1 MAITRRGALWLGGTA
16 TVLAAGSVAVGRAFS
31 ADLAR
36 ARERLAGRSQIAR
49 SRFGPIEY
57 AVAGKGPPVL
67 MVHGTGGGFD
77 QGLSFTERLVARGYR
92 IIAPSRFGYLRSA
105 MPDDPSSDN
114 QADALV
120 DLLDALGIDKVP
132 VLGGSA
138 GALSAIAFAIR
149 HPDRCSALGAL
160 VPATF
165 VPNRAPVRPS
175 AIGAAIMEYGLKSDF
190 LFWSGLKL
198 APSSLT
204 AALLATDPTVVEQ
217 ANSAERA
224 RVRRILWEIF
234 PVSARAQGLLNDA
247 KLAGEPAPQA
257 LEKIQAPTLAISLED
272 DRFGT
277 FEAAKHIATT
287 VPGARLVS
295 WPVGGHVWV
304 GHDEAMFAAV
314 DTFLRDVAAR
324 QAA

>member
-1 MAITRRGALWLGGTA
+1 M
-16 TVLAAGSVAVGRAFS
+16 
-31 ADLAR
+31 
-36 ARERLAGRSQIAR
+36 AR

-57 AVAGKGPPVL
+57 AIAGNGPPVL

-77 QGLSFTERLVARGYR
+77 QGLSFTARLVARGYR

-114 QADALV
+114 QADALA
-120 DLLDALGIDKVP
+120 DLLDGLGIDKVP

-149 HPDRCSALGAL
+149 HPQRCSALGAL

-165 VPNRAPVRPS
+165 VPGRAPVRPS
-175 AIGAAIMEYGLKSDF
+175 AIGAAIIEYGLKSDF

-204 AALLATDPTVVEQ
+204 TALLATDPAVVEL
-217 ANSAERA
+217 ADPTERE

-247 KLAGEPAPQA
+247 KLAGNPAPQA

-277 FEAAKHIATT
+277 FEAAKHIAAT

-304 GHDEAMFAAV
+304 GHDEEMFAEV
-314 DTFLRDVAAR
+314 DTFLRGVAAR
-324 QAA
+324 HAT

>member
-1 MAITRRGALWLGGTA
+1 MAISRRSALWLAGTA
-16 TVLAAGSVAVGRAFS
+16 AVLATGGAGAWGAFS
-31 ADLAR
+31 ADLERAR
-36 ARERLAGRSQIAR
+36 ARLAGRSQIAR
-49 SRFGPIEY
+49 SRFGPVEY
-57 AVAGKGPPVL
+57 AIAGRGPPVL

-77 QGLSFTERLVARGYR
+77 QGLSFTERLVALGYR

-114 QADALV
+114 QADAFV

-138 GALSAIAFAIR
+138 GALSANAFAIR
-149 HPDRCSALGAL
+149 HPNRCSALGAL

-165 VPNRAPVRPS
+165 VPNRPPVRPS

-204 AALLATDPTVVEQ
+204 AALLATDPAVVEE
-217 ANSAERA
+217 ADATERE
-224 RVRRILWEIF
+224 RVRRILREIF

-247 KLAGEPAPQA
+247 KLAGNPAPQA
-257 LEKIQAPTLAISLED
+257 LEKIRAPTLAVSLED

-295 WPVGGHVWV
+295 WPRGGHVWV
-304 GHDEAMFAAV
+304 GHDEAMFAEV
-314 DTFLRDVAAR
+314 DAFLRGAAAR
-324 QAA
+324 NAA